1 MKIGAVIVA
10 AGRGER
16 AGGGVPKQYRALAG
30 ASVLHRSVHA
40 LLHHDRIMGIIVV
53 VNPDDRDH
61 LAAVEQELGQTLTT
75 VAGGATRTAS
85 VRAGLDAART
95 AGFDAVLIHDAAR
108 PFVSPALLNRLTD
121 ALADHPA
128 VIPAL
133 PIADALFRGDTTTD
147 TTTGTTMGDPVS
159 RDGLYAAQTP
169 QAFHLAPLLAAYDML
184 GDAALPD
191 DAAVI
196 RAAGG
201 TVALVTGEADN
212 FKLTTPADFARA
224 ERMLMPDAITVT
236 GQGFDVHRLE
246 PADSMWLCGIEIREG
261 LGLVGHSDADAGLHA
276 LTDAIL
282 GAAGAGDIGQ
292 HFPPSD
298 PQWKGVASDAFL
310 LHALKLLAEAGG
322 RIVHADLTLI
332 AERPRIGPYRD
343 AMRARVA
350 ALLDLPQARVNIK
363 ATTTEKLGFTGR
375 GEGLAA
381 QAIITA
387 RLS

>member
-1 MKIGAVIVA
+1 MKIAAVIVA

-16 AGGGVPKQYRALAG
+16 AGGGVPKQYRDLAG
-30 ASVLHRSVHA
+30 KRVLARSVHR
-40 LLHHDRIMGIIVV
+40 LHHCGVFMSLIVV
-53 VNPDDRDH
+53 VNPLDRDH
-61 LAAVEQELGQTLTT
+61 IDAVEAELGFKLDTIP
-75 VAGGATRTAS
+75 GGATRTAS
-85 VRAGLDAART
+85 VRAGLDAAVK
-95 AGFDAVLIHDAAR
+95 AGADAVLIHDAAR
-108 PFVSPALLNRLTD
+108 PFLSSDLIDRLVTALDTHK
-121 ALADHPA
+121 AI
-128 VIPAL
+128 IPAL
-133 PIADALFRGDTTTD
+133 PVSDALLRVGDH
-147 TTTGTTMGDPVS
+147 GQMGEPVS
-159 RDGLYAAQTP
+159 RDGLQAAQTP
-169 QAFHLAPLLAAYDML
+169 QAFHLAPLLDAYARL
-184 GDAALPD
+184 GETALPD

-201 TVALVTGEADN
+201 EVALVTGEAEN
-212 FKLTTPADFARA
+212 FKLTTPEDFLRA
-224 ERMLMPDAITVT
+224 ERMLMSEAITVT

-246 PADSMWLCGIEIREG
+246 PAEVMWLCGIEIRAG

-298 PQWKGVASDAFL
+298 PQWKGARSDAFL
-310 LHALKLLAEAGG
+310 KHALKLLKEAGG
-322 RIVHADLTLI
+322 EIVHADLTLI
-332 AERPRIGPYRD
+332 AERPKIGPHRE

-350 ALLDLPQARVNIK
+350 ELTGLPLQRVNIK

-387 RLS
+387 RLRP

>member
-30 ASVLHRSVHA
+30 SSVLHRSVHA

-61 LAAVEQELGQTLTT
+61 LAAVEQALGQTLTT

-85 VRAGLDAART
+85 VRAGLDAARA

-108 PFVSPALLNRLTD
+108 PFVSPALLDRLTD
-121 ALADHPA
+121 ALAEHSA

-133 PIADALFRGDTTTD
+133 PIADALFRGDEA
-147 TTTGTTMGDPVS
+147 GMTMGDPVS

-169 QAFHLAPLLAAYDML
+169 QAFHLAPLLAACDKL

-298 PQWKGVASDAFL
+298 PQWKGAASDAFL

-332 AERPRIGPYRD
+332 AERPRIGPHRD

>member
-1 MKIGAVIVA
+1 MKIAAVIVA

-16 AGGGVPKQYRALAG
+16 AGGGVPKQYRKLAG
-30 ASVLHRSVHA
+30 KSVLARTLHRLRQGRVFV
-40 LLHHDRIMGIIVV
+40 GIIVV
-53 VNPDDRDH
+53 INPADQDH
-61 LAAVEQELGQTLTT
+61 IAAVEAELGTKLDTIP
-75 VAGGATRTAS
+75 GGATRTAS
-85 VRAGLDAART
+85 VRAGLEAARA
-95 AGFDAVLIHDAAR
+95 AGADAVLIHDAAR
-108 PFVSPALLNRLTD
+108 PFVGQNLIDRLVD
-121 ALADHPA
+121 ALVTHDA

-133 PIADALFRGDTTTD
+133 PVADALFRSADD
-147 TTTGTTMGDPVS
+147 DGTTMGDPVS

-169 QAFHLAPLLAAYDML
+169 QAFHLAPLLAAYAQL
-184 GDAALPD
+184 GDTALPD

-201 TVALVTGEADN
+201 EVALVPGEAEN
-212 FKLTTPADFARA
+212 FKLTTADDFDRA
-224 ERMLMPDAITVT
+224 ERQIMSETITVT
-236 GQGFDVHRLE
+236 GQGYDVHRLE
-246 PADSMWLCGIEIREG
+246 PAEVMWLCGIEIRAG

-298 PQWKGVASDAFL
+298 PQWKGARSDAFL
-310 LHALKLLAEAGG
+310 LHAVKLLKDAGG
-322 RIVHADLTLI
+322 ELVHADLTII
-332 AERPRIGPYRD
+332 AERPKIGPHRV

-350 ALLDLPQARVNIK
+350 QLLGLPEARVNIK

-381 QAIITA
+381 QAIVTA
-387 RLS
+387 RLTA